1 MLLAEYNFT
10 RLNYILNLNDI
21 SIITSNSVNSL
32 ILKILMKLTYD
43 HQLNIYTHTGKCT
56 DQLYI
61 CIVVFTP
68 ISLCLFGLAHK
79 ILETLC

>member
-43 HQLNIYTHTGKCT
+43 HHAIIYTHTGKCT
-56 DQLYI
+56 DQLYVYSHPYP
-61 CIVVFTP
+61 CV
-68 ISLCLFGLAHK
+68 CLA
-79 ILETLC
+79 